1 MVLEE
6 GGRLSAICIEYVC
19 ILHIKGPVALEQASF
34 GRKAEGGATPD
45 GKWEE
50 EDMSPNVVFCGTAV
64 ISKQGK

>member
-1 MVLEE
+1 MYRV
-6 GGRLSAICIEYVC
+6 RV
-19 ILHIKGPVALEQASF
+19 HIAYQGSRGARAGLVWAKSG
-34 GRKAEGGATPD
+34 GGATPD